1 MTAQAQYPGSRLL
14 EVPSHWAGR
23 WGSAPREPEDSGGL
37 GRPEAGRKDME
48 EENGQKDLEEERYGF
63 DFL

>member
-1 MTAQAQYPGSRLL
+1 
-14 EVPSHWAGR
+14 
-23 WGSAPREPEDSGGL
+23 L

>member
-1 MTAQAQYPGSRLL
+1 L